1 MASKA
6 AKLCRV
12 CMAFLIALMAS
23 DLLFASQK
31 IAKPLQKWEDQV
43 TQAGFAVI
51 FQDFFRLFS
60 AFFGFT
66 INLNCQKP
74 FHIFSHSRKP
84 IVSGFNRSEGFDN
97 SFLMKAPACSPIM
110 SARLS
115 FPSWRSWTLENG
127 ILSLLQE
134 RLSRRPKRMLQ
145 LQRCKLWNWRH
156 RPRISH
162 HFHHFRP
169 GTFVVGFNLMNVKM
183 GSSWNFLGPK
193 RRILIAYAKEANAKL
208 KVINEKEKHF
218 VVTVAGAEKR
228 FMKATYMLQE
238 LLAKFPKSKRPKA
251 SLVLDWLMPIKHRP
265 NIAMDSFHL
274 KKMMACM
281 ALHLMLVFPCT
292 WYQCI
297 YRTSTV
303 LLESA
308 QHAFWPTLL
317 PGAWEHVSSC
327 RDWGAKRLLQTL
339 LPKIWLSLLVVC
351 QSMSWQV
358 AAEFYKMCSG
368 DTASICKLFVL
379 GCLGFAVLQWPCMSE
394 KTKSCHFFLKQVLER
409 CAQSNLFCHWFCKTV
424 CSEKLHVDRSQC
436 STPYSMFILNIK
448 T

>member
-1 MASKA
+1 MPCLHGISHCTNGQWLVVCESEDCQASSKMV
-6 AKLCRV
+6 RS
-12 CMAFLIALMAS
+12 S
-23 DLLFASQK
+23 DPGRICSDF
-31 IAKPLQKWEDQV
+31 PR
-43 TQAGFAVI
+43 
-51 FQDFFRLFS
+51 FFRLFS
-60 AFFGFT
+60 AFFGFPIPGSQSSRASTAAKAST
-66 INLNCQKP
+66 IPSWWRPLP
-74 FHIFSHSRKP
+74 ALSFHVRETEF
-84 IVSGFNRSEGFDN
+84 
-97 SFLMKAPACSPIM
+97 SFLAELDVGERHFEPIAGKTFEEAKKNAAIAALQALKLET
-110 SARLS
+110 SAKDQPSLS
-115 FPSWRSWTLENG
+115 
-127 ILSLLQE
+127 SLKVPRHLRGRFQFDE
-134 RLSRRPKRMLQ
+134 
-145 LQRCKLWNWRH
+145 CEDGFKL
-156 RPRISH
+156 
-162 HFHHFRP
+162 
-169 GTFVVGFNLMNVKM
+169 K
-183 GSSWNFLGPK
+183 FLGPE
-193 RRILIAYAKEANAKL
+193 EANIDRIRQRSHAKL

-228 FMKATYMLQE
+228 FMKATYMLPE

-265 NIAMDSFHL
+265 NIAVDSFHL
-274 KKMMACM
+274 KKMMAWM

-303 LLESA
+303 LLESS
-308 QHAFWPTLL
+308 QHAFWPTLW

-339 LPKIWLSLLVVC
+339 LPKIWLSLLVVR

-394 KTKSCHFFLKQVLER
+394 KTKSCHFFLMQVLER
-409 CAQSNLFCHWFCKTV
+409 CAQSNLFCHWFCKTL
-424 CSEKLHVDRSQC
+424 CSQKLHVDRSHC
-436 STPYSMFILNIK
+436 STPYNMFILNIK